1 MSDPGTIALLL
12 LLGTWAALDGTAV
25 AQLMVSRPLVS
36 GTLAGWILGDPV
48 TGLVVGGILE
58 AAHLGELPAG
68 GTRLPEPGPAAVP
81 AVAAALHLGGA
92 VGIAAG
98 LALGA
103 AWSLLGGATMIG
115 QRRLN
120 GRITRGIEENG
131 ASARSVVV
139 RHWSCIALDALRG
152 CLVTGAGLIMA
163 SAGLAWLSTAEGAR
177 GGAAADG
184 LGLGEFGSGGLVT
197 GGLGLSELGSSVLLP
212 FLLLP
217 GALAAGALLRGW
229 SPTLRRTALFLAGLV
244 AGVLIAGAS

>member
-1 MSDPGTIALLL
+1 
-12 LLGTWAALDGTAV
+12 
-25 AQLMVSRPLVS
+25 MVSRPLVS

-92 VGIAAG
+92 GGIAAG

-103 AWSLLGGATMIG
+103 GWSLLGGVTVIG

-131 ASARSVVV
+131 TSARSVAV
-139 RHWSCIALDALRG
+139 RHWGCIALDALRG
-152 CLVTGAGLIMA
+152 TLLTGAGLVMA
-163 SAGLAWLSTAEGAR
+163 SAGSTWLSTTEGGRA
-177 GGAAADG
+177 GAAPVG
-184 LGLGEFGSGGLVT
+184 LGP
-197 GGLGLSELGSSVLLP
+197 SVLLP

-217 GALAAGALLRGW
+217 GALAAGALLRSW
-229 SPTLRRTALFLAGLV
+229 SPTLRRTVLFVAGLV
-244 AGVLIAGAS
+244 AGVLIAGAT

>member
-1 MSDPGTIALLL
+1 VSDPGTLALLL

-25 AQLMVSRPLVS
+25 AQLMISRPLVS

-81 AVAAALHLGGA
+81 AVAAALQLGGA
-92 VGIAAG
+92 GGMAAG

-103 AWSLLGGATMIG
+103 GWSLLGGVTVVG

-120 GRITRGIEENG
+120 GRMTLGIEEGG
-131 ASARSVVV
+131 AAVRTVTL
-139 RHWSCIALDALRG
+139 RHWGGVALDALRG
-152 CLVTGAGLIMA
+152 CLVTGAGLLAATAISAWMA
-163 SAGLAWLSTAEGAR
+163 NRQDGAR
-177 GGAAADG
+177 DLAPGVVGP
-184 LGLGEFGSGGLVT
+184 
-197 GGLGLSELGSSVLLP
+197 GGLGQVELGPSLLLP
-212 FLLLP
+212 VLLLP

-229 SPTLRRTALFLAGLV
+229 SPSLRRTALFVAGLV
-244 AGVLIAGAS
+244 AGVLIAGATS